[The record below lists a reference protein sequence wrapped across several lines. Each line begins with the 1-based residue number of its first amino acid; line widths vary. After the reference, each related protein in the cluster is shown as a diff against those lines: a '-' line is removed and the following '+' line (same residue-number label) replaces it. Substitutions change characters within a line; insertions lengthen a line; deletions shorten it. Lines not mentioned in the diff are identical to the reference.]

1 LSRQWRQKQAK
12 VPMVRGR
19 GSANHHLPITYGFL
33 RGHVWP
39 WAEGQMFQVDY
50 DRFTNILTLKV
61 EGFWNPD
68 NVSALAREVGLKANQ
83 ARAIRD
89 DFNVI
94 VESFDFPVQANDVAD
109 LLAGI
114 MRGGMVLTT
123 GRAAVVVGSQLNRAQ
138 AERTLVH
145 PRLRVFL
152 TLEDARDWLSDEG

>member
-1 LSRQWRQKQAK
+1 
-12 VPMVRGR
+12 
-19 GSANHHLPITYGFL
+19 
-33 RGHVWP
+33 
-39 WAEGQMFQVDY
+39 MFQLNY
-50 DRFTNILTLKV
+50 DPSTNILAFKV
-61 EGFWNPD
+61 EGFWKPD
-68 NVSALAREVGLKANQ
+68 DVSALAREVGVKANQ
-83 ARAIRD
+83 ARSIRD
-89 DFNVI
+89 DFNVL

-152 TLEDARDWLSDEG
+152 TLEEARNWLAEEG